1 MIRWILENL
10 GGSRAPEPEE
20 LDIWKAQNVD
30 TIINLLNGDYGR
42 FITEEQKKKGF
53 NVIRIP
59 FSMADP
65 IPAEEFLAVYS
76 YIDELLESGKK
87 VVVHCKYG
95 QARSGTF
102 LAGYLIYKGL
112 SYEDALNRVF
122 SKGFSPHTDYQIKFL
137 RELERD
143 IKRKNEK

>member
-20 LDIWKAQNVD
+20 LDLWKKENVD
-30 TIINLLNGDYGR
+30 TIINLLNGEYGKNLA
-42 FITEEQKKKGF
+42 EEEKKQGF
-53 NVIRIP
+53 SVIRIP

-65 IPAEEFLAVYS
+65 IPAEEFLAVYD
-76 YIDELLESGKK
+76 YIDELINQGKK

-112 SYEDALNRVF
+112 DYEEALNKVME
-122 SKGFSPHTDYQIKFL
+122 KGFYPHTDYQIKFL
-137 RELERD
+137 KDLS
-143 IKRKNEK
+143 KEKEINGK

>member
-1 MIRWILENL
+1 MIRWIDEFL

-20 LDIWKAQNVD
+20 LKNWKEENINTV
-30 TIINLLNGDYGR
+30 INLLGGTYGN
-42 FITEEQKKKGF
+42 FISEKEKEEGF

-65 IPAEEFLAVYS
+65 IPEEEFLAVYE
-76 YIDELLESGKK
+76 YIDQLKKEGKK

-102 LAGYLIYKGL
+102 LAGYLIYSGVP
-112 SYEDALNRVF
+112 YEEAINKVM
-122 SKGFSPHTDYQIKFL
+122 SKGFYPHTDYQIQFL
-137 RELERD
+137 KKLSE
-143 IKRKNEK
+143 EKTVKK

>member
-20 LDIWKAQNVD
+20 LDLWKKEKVD
-30 TIINLLNGDYGR
+30 TIINLLNGEYGKNLA
-42 FITEEQKKKGF
+42 EEEKMQGF
-53 NVIRIP
+53 SVIRIP

-65 IPAEEFLAVYS
+65 IPAEEFLAVYD
-76 YIDELLESGKK
+76 YIDELINQGKK

-112 SYEDALNRVF
+112 DYEEALNKVME
-122 SKGFSPHTDYQIKFL
+122 KGFYPHTDYQIKFL
-137 RELERD
+137 KDLS
-143 IKRKNEK
+143 KEKEINGK

>member
-1 MIRWILENL
+1 MIRWIDEFL

-20 LDIWKAQNVD
+20 LENWKKSDVD
-30 TIINLLNGDYGR
+30 TVINLLGGDYGR
-42 FITEEQKKKGF
+42 FISEKEKEEGF

-65 IPAEEFLAVYS
+65 IPEEDFLAVYE
-76 YIDELLESGKK
+76 YIDQLKKEGKK

-102 LAGYLIYKGL
+102 LAGYLIYSGL
-112 SYEDALNRVF
+112 PYEKALNIVME
-122 SKGFSPHTDYQIKFL
+122 KGFYPHTDYQIEFL
-137 RELERD
+137 RKLSEE
-143 IKRKNEK
+143 KMAKNG